1 MAGLRG
7 KSLGG
12 FRILEQIDEESGQG
26 IVCKAICEVENPNV
40 AVQKGQIVALK
51 VMPVRDDGRRQQW
64 RRLESRT
71 KELARINHPNVV
83 RYYGCFCEQGEWNQL
98 HVIVQEF
105 LEGETLKNRL
115 KRFPSGLD
123 VDEGLKIAAFALEG
137 LAHTASKDIVHR
149 DIKPGNI
156 FICENVVDGRK
167 ELSVKLIDFEVAKQG
182 DGSSTASATA
192 STGNLRGSFNYMAP
206 EFLDKRFKGDLL
218 SDVFSMGVTLHET
231 LTGKL
236 PYEQID
242 GGGEDALLDFV
253 ARWKGISDGK
263 NPVLISPDVNRLL
276 AHTDKLFFGCLSPTR
291 EQRFH
296 SFEEFRGSLRNVR
309 FRTLTNPTSGNA
321 YQMLQFVGKGG
332 FGEVFKARES
342 KTGRVVAIK
351 HLRKAKYADRFKR
364 EAKILSRLND
374 NCFVRFVE
382 SFSRDMD
389 GKIQEFLVMG
399 FLDGMPGNSLWD
411 AIKKSNG
418 TGLPKKDI
426 LTAFIRYAHGLRML
440 HAAGIFHR
448 DIKPANL
455 YFPAGRPELAAIMD
469 LGIARDTKGTM
480 TVGSVPGTPDYMPP
494 EVVTAGSRGESG
506 MDIYALGLCMYE
518 ALTAKSAFTR
528 LPSDIEGFRKLV
540 ERVNSKAQPRF
551 DDGRIDAD
559 MFDLLTDMTAF
570 NPEYRIKDV
579 REVERRLR
587 EFLAKLGPGPVP
599 VPNPVKKGLL
609 KKWLLGFAVIAGVGA
624 FVYGALS
631 FAFPVAK
638 KVYAEKRLANVL
650 DSYRKFA
657 PDASNNENAWII
669 EFNPQSY
676 SWLRLEEAMFVKYT
690 NEINAVK
697 GQVWAERN
705 RKEWL
710 DRIDHCLLHDGGLA
724 VDAFGG
730 LNSLNL
736 PADLDDDDQI
746 RSKLSGLGRA
756 VKDEL
761 GRCLSTDDI
770 KSRRGRLKTANEI
783 LANHWTIKVLDAD
796 EMRRIK
802 KSVDNATDMCVG
814 SVHNGSGGEIEVCG
828 VKIGVNETKTIVI
841 KDGRPER
848 QLVKRQGYKPIPLPT
863 GFDGMDFNVDDSTF
877 VIKPIK
883 FSVPKL
889 ADGQR
894 FFLRDHEYAGGESLE
909 LEPGRYI
916 GKYVRNDKTPTG
928 DKMYKDYFVEF
939 SVTASADVKIP
950 ASGNWEY
957 TDEYKAFLASPVDVE
972 VPRLEDGV
980 RCRIDSRDV
989 MPGKV
994 NVVPGRHLCIYEKD
1008 DCLAQTNSFEI
1019 MPGKSVALPT
1029 PRDWKSTKDVERLRV
1044 ATQLS
1049 EQKFWAKVEE
1059 KIQGIRVVASENVK
1073 ELDRLKNGVLA
1084 WKKEEAERR
1093 EKERGAAAK
1102 QRAAEKRELNATIAK
1117 LLEIEPVAGRRKRL
1131 ATARDLLVSEA
1142 AQRILDRSESESLR
1156 SNVQEATKLVVGR
1169 IKNNCDFDF
1178 SVNGIVIEPG
1188 ESRVIKYNDGQSQG
1202 VIAKARGYEDM
1213 RIGKELDE
1221 TEVVISEN
1229 QWTMADVLVKFGS
1242 LTDGVECLFNGER
1255 VKDDFKVKPGR
1266 YELLFKRNGYE
1277 PQVVEFVAH
1286 ISEGCTVEAP
1296 RKWEPLPV
1304 EVSLQ
1309 ELEDGVRCFLG
1320 YSEVVKTVRLTPG
1333 RSYEFRYQKDDCVDQ
1348 RVKVFVEVGTTAV
1361 VPAPSFWVDKEDVN
1375 KLAKAEQFFADG
1387 KLDEAS
1393 RLLDG
1398 ISLTATTNAKRLQ
1411 ALKGKIEKATE
1422 ALKEK
1427 RERESAVKG
1436 FLEKAELAY
1445 TPEDLLGGP
1454 ARDCIQGYYG
1464 AVANGYILNAED
1476 RERIKHC
1483 YDVGLRDLKDQRKS
1497 VDEQISQHVRPFR
1510 NPSDIDNDIRQLNE
1524 WYNALRK

>member
-1 MAGLRG
+1 MAGLKG

-26 IVCKAICEVENPNV
+26 IVCKAICDVENPSV

-71 KELARINHPNVV
+71 KELVRISHPNVV
-83 RYYGCFCEQGEWNQL
+83 CYYGCFCEQGEWNQL

-123 VDEGLKIAAFALEG
+123 VDEGLKIVAFALEG
-137 LAHTASKDIVHR
+137 LSHTASKGIVHR

-156 FICENVVDGRK
+156 FICENVLNGRK

-242 GGGEDALLDFV
+242 GSSEDALLDFV

-263 NPVLISPDVNRLL
+263 NPVSISPDVNRLL

-321 YQMLQFVGKGG
+321 YQMLQFVGRGG

-342 KTGRVVAIK
+342 KTGQVVAIK

-418 TGLPKKDI
+418 DGLPKKDI
-426 LTAFIRYAHGLRML
+426 FTAFIRYAHGLRML

-448 DIKPANL
+448 DIKPSNL

-494 EVVTAGSRGESG
+494 EVVTVGSRGESG

-518 ALTAKSAFTR
+518 ALTAKSAFAR

-587 EFLAKLGPGPVP
+587 EFLAKLSPDPVP
-599 VPNPVKKGLL
+599 VPSPVKKR
-609 KKWLLGFAVIAGVGA
+609 WLISFAVVAGVGA
-624 FVYGALS
+624 FLYGTFS
-631 FAFPVAK
+631 FVFPVAK

-650 DSYRKFA
+650 DSYRKLDS
-657 PDASNNENAWII
+657 DASDNENAWII

-676 SWLRLEEAMFVKYT
+676 SWLRLEESMFVKCT

-724 VDAFGG
+724 VDAFRG
-730 LNSLNL
+730 LNALNL

-746 RSKLSGLGRA
+746 RPKLSDLGHA
-756 VKDEL
+756 VKGEL

-770 KSRRGRLKTANEI
+770 KSRRERLKTANEI
-783 LANHWTIKVLDAD
+783 LANHWTIKVLDAG

-828 VKIGVNETKTIVI
+828 VKIGVNETKTIAI

-848 QLVKRQGYKPIPLPT
+848 QFVKRQGYKPIPLPT

-916 GKYVRNDKTPTG
+916 GKYVRNDKTSTG

-950 ASGNWEY
+950 APGNWEY
-957 TDEYKAFLASPVDVE
+957 TDVYKAFLSSPVDVE

-980 RCRIDSRDV
+980 CCRIDSRDV

-1008 DCLAQTNSFEI
+1008 DCLAQTNFFEI
-1019 MPGKSVALPT
+1019 MPGKNLVLPT

-1049 EQKFWAKVEE
+1049 EQKLWAKVEDA
-1059 KIQGIRVVASENVK
+1059 IQGIKVVAPENVK
-1073 ELDRLKNGVLA
+1073 ELDHLKNGVSA
-1084 WKKEEAERR
+1084 WKKEAAEQL
-1093 EKERGAAAK
+1093 EKERIAAAK
-1102 QRAAEKRELNATIAK
+1102 QRAAEKKKLNATIAK

-1131 ATARDLLVSEA
+1131 ATARDLLAGKA
-1142 AQRILDRSESESLR
+1142 AQRILDRSEFESLR
-1156 SNVQEATKLVVGR
+1156 NDVQAATRLVVGR
-1169 IKNNCDFDF
+1169 IRNNCDFDF
-1178 SVNGIVIEPG
+1178 SVNGIVIEPN

-1202 VIAKARGYEDM
+1202 VIAKARGYEDR

-1221 TEVVISEN
+1221 TEVVISKN
-1229 QWTMADVLVKFGS
+1229 QWTMADVLVRLGS
-1242 LTDGVECLFNGER
+1242 LMDGVECLFNGER

-1277 PQVVEFVAH
+1277 PQVVEFVAN

-1296 RKWEPLPV
+1296 RKWDPLPV

-1320 YSEVVKTVRLTPG
+1320 HSEVVKTMRLTPG

-1348 RVKVFVEVGTTAV
+1348 RVKVFVEAGTTAV
-1361 VPAPSFWVDKEDVN
+1361 VPAPSFWVDTEDVN
-1375 KLAKAEQFFADG
+1375 KLAEAERFFADG

-1398 ISLTATTNAKRLQ
+1398 ISLTAATNAKRLL

-1427 RERESAVKG
+1427 RERESAVKS

-1445 TPEDLLGGP
+1445 TPEDLLGGS
-1454 ARDCIQGYYG
+1454 ARDCIQGYFG
-1464 AVANGYILNAED
+1464 AVTNGYVLNAED

-1497 VDEQISQHVRPFR
+1497 VDGQIRSGVRPFR
-1510 NPSDIDNDIRQLNE
+1510 NPNDIDNDTHQLNE